1 MIVQHW
7 AHMPFDELMITNPF
21 KKKLYGDIAGDG
33 SDQYN
38 NAEVGIHTKWMV
50 RKNCALLK

>member
-7 AHMPFDELMITNPF
+7 TQVPFDELMITNPY

-33 SDQYN
+33 SNVMDHYVEDMWQQWKVTN
-38 NAEVGIHTKWMV
+38 I
-50 RKNCALLK
+50 